1 MSRDEHP
8 SPRQLDL
15 NLLRP
20 LQALLEERHVSR
32 AAVRCGMSQPAM
44 SRILERLRDLLH
56 DELIVRASGSYV
68 RTPRGEQLLSD
79 LDSILERIDS
89 ALENESFDPARFEG
103 TFRIATTDYISI
115 VVVPLLIADL
125 EGLAPLA
132 TLAVT
137 MWDDGRGF
145 DELEAGRVNVAIT
158 SAEDPP
164 ATLRYQYLL
173 TEHYAC
179 AIARDHPFDGDAMDL
194 ETYLSYGHAVVDVRH
209 DVQPAA
215 DRPVVWLGSRRRV
228 KYRTPFIGAAVF
240 AVARSKLILTIP
252 EQLAKAYSGL
262 DSIRIVDAPAEI
274 GTFQH
279 ALVWH
284 RRLDASPSQVWLRE
298 RIIAAVKMLEWK
310 KPPGP
315 PRRRAT

>member
-1 MSRDEHP
+1 
-8 SPRQLDL
+8 
-15 NLLRP
+15 
-20 LQALLEERHVSR
+20 
-32 AAVRCGMSQPAM
+32 
-44 SRILERLRDLLH
+44 
-56 DELIVRASGSYV
+56 
-68 RTPRGEQLLSD
+68 LSD
-79 LDSILERIDS
+79 LDDILQRIDL
-89 ALENESFDPARFEG
+89 AVANEPFDAARFEG

>member
-1 MSRDEHP
+1 MSRDEYP

-20 LQALLEERHVSR
+20 LRALLEERHVSR
-32 AAVRCGMSQPAM
+32 AAARCDISQPAM

-68 RTPRGEQLLSD
+68 RTPRGEQLLCT
-79 LDSILERIDS
+79 LDGILERIDS
-89 ALENESFDPARFEG
+89 AIANEPFDPARFEG
-103 TFRIATTDYISI
+103 TFHIATTDYISI
-115 VVVPLLIADL
+115 VLVPLLIAEL
-125 EGLAPLA
+125 EQHAPKA
-132 TLAVT
+132 SIAVT
-137 MWDDGRGF
+137 IWDDRRGF
-145 DELEAGRVNVAIT
+145 DELEAGRVHVAIT

-194 ETYLSYGHAVVDVRH
+194 ATYLSYGHAVVDVRH
-209 DVQPAA
+209 GVQPAA
-215 DRPVVWLGSRRRV
+215 DRPVVRLGSRRRV
-228 KYRTPFIGAAVF
+228 TYRTPFIGAAVF
-240 AVARSKLILTIP
+240 AVARSRLILTIP

-262 DSIRIVDAPAEI
+262 DSIRVLDAPAEI

-284 RRLDASPSQVWLRE
+284 RRLDASPSHVWLRE
-298 RIIAAVKMLEWK
+298 RIHAAANTVGWK
-310 KPPGP
+310 QPRPR
-315 PRRRAT
+315 RRRAT